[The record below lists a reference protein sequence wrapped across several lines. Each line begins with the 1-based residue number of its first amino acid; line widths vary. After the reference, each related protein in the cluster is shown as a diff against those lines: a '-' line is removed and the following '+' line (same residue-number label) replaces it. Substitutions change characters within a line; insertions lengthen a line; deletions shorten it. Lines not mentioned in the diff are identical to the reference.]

1 MRAKRGADAA
11 SDHHLLLMTV
21 KLRLIKHTTTTS
33 TRTRYNVGLLR
44 SQEIEKSYQISLRNR
59 YQILQKQSEDGDTET
74 HWQQTRKMYLDTCE
88 EVLGKKT
95 TKHKDWVSVDTLQ
108 RLKERK
114 EKKEKLNTSKTRSS
128 KAKAQEEYTQV
139 NKEVK
144 KSFRKDKRAHIENL
158 AQQAEKAAGQ
168 GNLKDLYMITK
179 KLAGR
184 FQQTDKPVKDKEGNK
199 LTTTEDQ
206 RRRWGEHFTEV
217 LNRSAPEEPPDIPPA
232 KTELPIDSEN
242 RKSGRTRRN
251 TS

>member
-1 MRAKRGADAA
+1 MCISSKFRRSCQDVRAKRGADAA

-144 KSFRKDKRAHIENL
+144 KSCRKDKRAHIEN
-158 AQQAEKAAGQ
+158 
-168 GNLKDLYMITK
+168 
-179 KLAGR
+179 
-184 FQQTDKPVKDKEGNK
+184 
-199 LTTTEDQ
+199 
-206 RRRWGEHFTEV
+206 
-217 LNRSAPEEPPDIPPA
+217 
-232 KTELPIDSEN
+232 
-242 RKSGRTRRN
+242 
-251 TS
+251 TSQKY